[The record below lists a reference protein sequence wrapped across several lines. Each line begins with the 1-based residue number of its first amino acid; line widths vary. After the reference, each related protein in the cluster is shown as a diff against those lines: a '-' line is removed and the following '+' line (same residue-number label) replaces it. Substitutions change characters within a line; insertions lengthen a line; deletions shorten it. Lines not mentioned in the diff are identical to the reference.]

1 MEKLLS
7 EESSFAIAYDP
18 NWLSLWQQRFKNPLS
33 DAETFL
39 IDSNRWITQ
48 IGKKSSLYS
57 DIQGQFMGLFKVEK
71 KARTIIENFLNSNPE
86 LIDKI
91 DTTTLL
97 SLLLEGGNSLRGV
110 RLESYWCEIDSLS
123 DLKIANK
130 LIESGKLKS

>member
-1 MEKLLS
+1 MVLLPTRYKLEIDL
-7 EESSFAIAYDP
+7 DP
-18 NWLSLWQQRFKNPLS
+18 
-33 DAETFL
+33 D
-39 IDSNRWITQ
+39 
-48 IGKKSSLYS
+48 
-57 DIQGQFMGLFKVEK
+57 
-71 KARTIIENFLNSNPE
+71 TIYEDQNDPE

-97 SLLLEGGNSLRGV
+97 SLLLEEGNSLRGV